1 MAGED
6 VREAIRELVAGIR
19 PLDGLEASDQ
29 ARTLEWITSGSQL
42 FRTVPPDI
50 PPKHLV
56 SYFVP
61 VDAENRCLLLGDHRK
76 SGLRLPPGGH
86 CEDGEDPR
94 DTVTREAAEELQVD
108 ARFHRGLGAGGPL
121 FLTVTPTVGT
131 ASHTDVSL
139 WFVLEVGMAEYLRSQ
154 ASPDGR
160 DLIQCDRRR
169 HSGVQRLGTGCH
181 RYAHQYIAGGGD
193 DA

>member
-1 MAGED
+1 VADES

-29 ARTLEWITSGSQL
+29 AGTLEWVTSGAQL
-42 FRTVPPDI
+42 FRTVPPDT

-61 VDAENRCLLLGDHRK
+61 VDTENRRLLLGDHRK
-76 SGLRLPPGGH
+76 SGLCLPPGGH

-94 DTVTREAAEELQVD
+94 DTVTREAAEELQID
-108 ARFHRGLGAGGPL
+108 ARFHRGLGAGRPL

-131 ASHTDVSL
+131 PSHTDVSL
-139 WFVLEVGMAEYLRSQ
+139 WFVLEVDLGAKLCPDPREYRGVRWYGFNE
-154 ASPDGR
+154 GR
-160 DLIQCDRRR
+160 DSPGDVYDPQMHRFARKLTAAL
-169 HSGVQRLGTGCH
+169 RL
-181 RYAHQYIAGGGD
+181 
-193 DA
+193 

>member
-1 MAGED
+1 MAGEG

-29 ARTLEWITSGSQL
+29 AGTLEWITSGAQL
-42 FRTVPPDI
+42 FRTVPPDT

-76 SGLRLPPGGH
+76 SGLCLPPGGH

-94 DTVTREAAEELQVD
+94 DTVTREAAEELQID
-108 ARFHRGLGAGGPL
+108 ARFHTGLGAGTPL

-131 ASHTDVSL
+131 PSHTDVSL
-139 WFVLEVGMAEYLRSQ
+139 WFVLDVGMAAELRPDPREYE
-154 ASPDGR
+154 
-160 DLIQCDRRR
+160 
-169 HSGVQRLGTGCH
+169 GVRWFGFDEERAWPGDVYDPHMHRFVRKLTAKLGV
-181 RYAHQYIAGGGD
+181 
-193 DA
+193 